1 MLPCMPSAAD
11 LALALG
17 PLILGYIIGWVS
29 PKIHQLVRTRRARRF
44 WRPFSNI
51 GNLQVVSG
59 GHRGDYLDSW
69 EASGLAGIGDV
80 RAIDELQ
87 DIFFKNGLGR
97 LQIAFSTSPNIEL
110 IKDKDLILI
119 GGPDAN
125 WVTLDMTSE
134 LPGRFRFGDAK
145 HHIVSI
151 TDYATGS
158 HYPDPPAGNVIN
170 QDAGVIKMM
179 PNPLYPE
186 NRLLIIGGA
195 FGYGTLAGVKLI
207 REDAF
212 LRHEVIRK
220 NRFFECLFRVKIV
233 ADEPLPAEILEVQPF
248 PAS

>member
-1 MLPCMPSAAD
+1 MLLFMSTAAS

-17 PLILGYIIGWVS
+17 PLFLGYIIGWAS
-29 PKIHQLVRTRRARRF
+29 PRIRKQVRTRRARIF
-44 WRPFSNI
+44 WRPFAEL
-51 GNLQVVSG
+51 GHLQVIGG

-80 RAIDELQ
+80 KAIIELQ
-87 DIFFKNGLGR
+87 DIFSQNGLGR
-97 LQIAFSTSPNIEL
+97 LPVTFSTSPDLAL
-110 IKDKDLILI
+110 IKDVDLILI

-125 WVTLDMTSE
+125 WVTLEMASK

-145 HHIVSI
+145 RHIVSI
-151 TDYATGS
+151 TDQVTG
-158 HYPDPPAGNVIN
+158 HYYPSVPVDNVIY

-179 PNPLYPE
+179 PNPLYPN
-186 NRLLIIGGA
+186 NRLLIIAGA

-207 REDAF
+207 REESI
-212 LRHEVIRK
+212 LRHPVISN

-248 PAS
+248 AAK